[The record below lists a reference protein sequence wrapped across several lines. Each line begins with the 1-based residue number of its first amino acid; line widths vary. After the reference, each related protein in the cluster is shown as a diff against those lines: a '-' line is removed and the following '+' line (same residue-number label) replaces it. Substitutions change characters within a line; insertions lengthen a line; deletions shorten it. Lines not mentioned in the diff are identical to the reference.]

1 VLNVARPKPIGETIE
16 VEVVAIS
23 ERGEGVARPAAI
35 GDRELR
41 VPGLVPGDRARV
53 RVEALA
59 RHRPL
64 AHGRLVELL
73 APSPKRRELPCPR
86 HRDQPERGSDCAGC
100 PLMALPVEDQRAAK
114 LERITRE
121 HGLKPTRAELIG
133 GEEFSYRWSS
143 KRVVAGR
150 TGVLVFGSRA
160 PRSRWV
166 ADMAGCLVDHP
177 AIVAS
182 FAATQAMANELKIE
196 AGDAEA
202 GDLRYLWA
210 KTDGE
215 RVLLTLITRGEA
227 EHSRAARELGPRLA
241 ELELVT
247 GVAHSQQAGAGNAIR
262 GSAPTIL
269 AGASALELELAGH
282 RFELGPLGFLQP
294 NPKVAALA
302 YRDLVADGSGA
313 LAIDLYAGAGV
324 TTALLR
330 ERFTEVVACEAY
342 PESAAALGV
351 EPQTSDEFLAAWLG
365 ESRPR
370 PELVVANPP
379 RAGLGEQVCARLLEL
394 GAPRVHMM
402 SCNPATAAADL
413 ERLAPAYELVEL
425 RAYDTLPQTPHLELV
440 ARLQAR

>member
-1 VLNVARPKPIGETIE
+1 MARPKPIGETVE

-23 ERGEGVARPAAI
+23 ERGEGVARPAVV
-35 GDRELR
+35 GGRELR
-41 VPGLVPGDRARV
+41 VPGLLPGDRARV

-73 APSPKRRELPCPR
+73 APSPERRELPCPR
-86 HRDQPERGSDCAGC
+86 HRDQGERGSDCAGC
-100 PLMALPVEDQRAAK
+100 PLMALPLAAQRAAK

-121 HGLKPTRAELIG
+121 HGLSPTQAEVIG
-133 GEEFSYRWSS
+133 GEEFGYRWSS

-150 TGVLVFGSRA
+150 TGALVFGSRA

-177 AIVAS
+177 VIVAS
-182 FAATQAMANELKIE
+182 FAAARALASELNIE
-196 AGDAEA
+196 AGDGEA

-215 RVLLTLITRGEA
+215 RVLLTLITRTEA
-227 EHSRAARELGPRLA
+227 EHSRAALELGPRLA
-241 ELELVT
+241 ELEGVA

-269 AGASALELELAGH
+269 AGAGSLELELAGH

-302 YRDLVADGSGA
+302 YRDLVAPQQAPGA
-313 LAIDLYAGAGV
+313 LAVDLYAGAGV

-351 EPQTSDEFLAAWLG
+351 EAQTSEEFLAGWLG
-365 ESRPR
+365 QSRPR

-379 RAGLGEQVCARLLEL
+379 RAGLGDEVCSRLLEL